1 MDYQS
6 IIEKGLKLGI
16 TEIELYVRNARG
28 MVIKLFHGEVESS
41 QISNDGGISIRGLYN
56 GQIGYAMSEDFSEE
70 AIDYALKKLID
81 NAQTTNAKEIDII
94 FEGVEEYP
102 VVSNERANY
111 DDYSTPEKVELLKN
125 LEKSLL
131 NADPK
136 IRDVG
141 YCQYSEREV
150 DVKIIN
156 SKGLNLSDSYSYIH
170 LFSGV
175 VAAEQDETAAGYSYD
190 IKTKFKD
197 LETERIIK
205 EATEDA
211 LGELGGKP
219 IPSGVYPVVLR
230 NDVFSEILEAFSSV
244 FSGESAMRNMTQ
256 LKDRLGEKV
265 FGDNINIVDNP
276 FYEESLIKRSFDD
289 EGYPCEETTLVENGV
304 FKSFLHNLKTARYHQ
319 TKSTGNGF
327 KAGLTSPIG
336 VSPTNLYLKP
346 GNQSLDEM
354 IAGVEKGLF
363 ITKCAGLHSGL
374 NPISGSFNLQATG
387 YLIENGKKT
396 QPVTLIV
403 VSGNFFEMLNE
414 VEIVGNDLIKNL
426 MGVGA
431 PSIKVKSL
439 MVSGK

>member
-1 MDYQS
+1 M
-6 IIEKGLKLGI
+6 
-16 TEIELYVRNARG
+16 
-28 MVIKLFHGEVESS
+28 
-41 QISNDGGISIRGLYN
+41 
-56 GQIGYAMSEDFSEE
+56 
-70 AIDYALKKLID
+70 
-81 NAQTTNAKEIDII
+81 
-94 FEGVEEYP
+94 
-102 VVSNERANY
+102 
-111 DDYSTPEKVELLKN
+111 
-125 LEKSLL
+125 
-131 NADPK
+131 
-136 IRDVG
+136 
-141 YCQYSEREV
+141 
-150 DVKIIN
+150 
-156 SKGLNLSDSYSYIH
+156 
-170 LFSGV
+170 
-175 VAAEQDETAAGYSYD
+175 
-190 IKTKFKD
+190 
-197 LETERIIK
+197 
-205 EATEDA
+205 
-211 LGELGGKP
+211 
-219 IPSGVYPVVLR
+219 
-230 NDVFSEILEAFSSV
+230 
-244 FSGESAMRNMTQ
+244 
-256 LKDRLGEKV
+256 
-265 FGDNINIVDNP
+265 
-276 FYEESLIKRSFDD
+276 
-289 EGYPCEETTLVENGV
+289 ENGV

-374 NPISGSFNLQATG
+374 NPISGAFNLQATG